1 MKKHGIPMRALLRQF
16 LAHILPA
23 VARPLRVLWNQII
36 GFLFLV
42 LALMAA
48 PRLVRA
54 VREFDGDMRSFF
66 EVVLSAIFLVVMGGF
81 AVSSFWRAHK
91 LSRTG

>member
-1 MKKHGIPMRALLRQF
+1 
-16 LAHILPA
+16 
-23 VARPLRVLWNQII
+23 
-36 GFLFLV
+36 
-42 LALMAA
+42 
-48 PRLVRA
+48 VRA

>member
-1 MKKHGIPMRALLRQF
+1 MAMRALLRQF
-16 LAHILPA
+16 LTHVVPA
-23 VARPLRVLWNQII
+23 VARPLRILWNQII

-54 VREFDGDMRSFF
+54 VREFDGDLRSLF
-66 EVVLSAIFLVVMGGF
+66 EVALSAIFLLVMGGF
-81 AVSSFWRAHK
+81 ALSSFWRAHK